1 MIELSSSLSSF
12 SIIEKNTLVWKKGTQ
27 KIIDEIHHYQCKY
40 GGCAIHQTSKKCNEA
55 IMSRVLDIGL
65 QKISCQHCN
74 INALS

>member
-1 MIELSSSLSSF
+1 M
-12 SIIEKNTLVWKKGTQ
+12 
-27 KIIDEIHHYQCKY
+27 IDEIHHYQCKY